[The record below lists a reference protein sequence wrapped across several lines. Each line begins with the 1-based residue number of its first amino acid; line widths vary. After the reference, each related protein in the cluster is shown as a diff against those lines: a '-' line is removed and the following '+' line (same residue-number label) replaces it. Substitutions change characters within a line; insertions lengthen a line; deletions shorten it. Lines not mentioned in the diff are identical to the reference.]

1 MENLLMAR
9 FDVYR
14 NSGPLATSTPYLLD
28 VQCALLDGLDTR
40 VVIPLRRLEKFPAVN
55 LAKDLTPVFD
65 IEGVSCILETPKLA
79 AIPAR
84 LLKTYVMS
92 LADQQSSISNALDR
106 LFHGY

>member
-1 MENLLMAR
+1 MAR

-40 VVIPLRRLEKFPAVN
+40 VVIPLRRVDQFPTVN

-65 IEGVSCILETPKLA
+65 IESVSCILETPKLA
-79 AIPAR
+79 AVPTR
-84 LLKTYVMS
+84 LLKNYVVS
-92 LADQQSSISNALDR
+92 LSDQQSLISNALDR

>member
-1 MENLLMAR
+1 MAR

-40 VVIPLRRLEKFPAVN
+40 VVIPLRRFDKFPAVN
-55 LAKDLTPVFD
+55 LAKDLTPVFE
-65 IEGVSCILETPKLA
+65 IEGTPCILETPKLA
-79 AIPAR
+79 AVPRR
-84 LLKTYVMS
+84 LLKTYVIS
-92 LADQQSSISNALDR
+92 LSNQQNLISNALDR

>member
-1 MENLLMAR
+1 MTR

-28 VQCALLDGLDTR
+28 VQCSLLDGLDTR
-40 VVIPLRRLEKFPAVN
+40 IVIPLRRVDKFPNVN

-79 AIPAR
+79 AVPTR
-84 LLKTYVMS
+84 LLKNYVMS
-92 LADQQSSISNALDR
+92 LSNQQSLISNALDR

>member
-1 MENLLMAR
+1 MAR

-14 NSGPLATSTPYLLD
+14 NSGPFATSTPYLLD
-28 VQCALLDGLDTR
+28 VQCSLLDGLDTR
-40 VVIPLRRLEKFPAVN
+40 IVIPLRRVDKFPNVN

-79 AIPAR
+79 AVPTR
-84 LLKTYVMS
+84 LLKNYVMS
-92 LADQQSSISNALDR
+92 LSHQQSLISNALDR

>member
-1 MENLLMAR
+1 MAR

-40 VVIPLRRLEKFPAVN
+40 IVIPLRRFDKFPAVN
-55 LAKDLTPVFD
+55 LAKDLTPVFE
-65 IEGVSCILETPKLA
+65 IEGTPCILETPKLA
-79 AIPAR
+79 AVPTR
-84 LLKTYVMS
+84 FLKTYVIS
-92 LADQQSSISNALDR
+92 LSDQQNLISNALDR

>member
-1 MENLLMAR
+1 MAR

-40 VVIPLRRLEKFPAVN
+40 VVIPLRRVDKFPTVN

-65 IEGVSCILETPKLA
+65 IESVSCILETPKLA
-79 AIPAR
+79 AVPTR

-92 LADQQSSISNALDR
+92 LSDQQSLISNALDR

>member
-1 MENLLMAR
+1 MAR

-28 VQCALLDGLDTR
+28 VQYSLLDGLDTR
-40 VVIPLRRLEKFPAVN
+40 IVIPLRRVDKFPNVN

-79 AIPAR
+79 AVPTR
-84 LLKTYVMS
+84 LLKNYVMS
-92 LADQQSSISNALDR
+92 LSEQQSLISNALDR

>member
-1 MENLLMAR
+1 MAR

-40 VVIPLRRLEKFPAVN
+40 VVIPLRRFDKFPAVN
-55 LAKDLTPVFD
+55 LAKDLTPIFD

-79 AIPAR
+79 AVPTR
-84 LLKTYVMS
+84 LLKAYVMS
-92 LADQQSSISNALDR
+92 LSDQQSMISNALDR
-106 LFHGY
+106 LFNGY

>member
-1 MENLLMAR
+1 MAR

-28 VQCALLDGLDTR
+28 VQCSLLDGLDTR
-40 VVIPLRRLEKFPAVN
+40 IVIPLRRVDKFPNVN

-79 AIPAR
+79 AVPTR
-84 LLKTYVMS
+84 LLKNYVMS
-92 LADQQSSISNALDR
+92 LSEQKSLISNALDR

>member
-1 MENLLMAR
+1 MAR

-28 VQCALLDGLDTR
+28 VQCSLLDGLDTR
-40 VVIPLRRLEKFPAVN
+40 IVIPLRRVDKFPNVN

-79 AIPAR
+79 AVPTR
-84 LLKTYVMS
+84 LLKNYVMS
-92 LADQQSSISNALDR
+92 LSDQQNLISNALDR

>member
-1 MENLLMAR
+1 MAR

-28 VQCALLDGLDTR
+28 VQCSLLDGLDTR
-40 VVIPLRRLEKFPAVN
+40 IVIPLRRVDKFPNVN

-79 AIPAR
+79 AVPTR
-84 LLKTYVMS
+84 LLKNYVMS
-92 LADQQSSISNALDR
+92 LSEQQSLISNALDR

>member
-1 MENLLMAR
+1 MAR
-9 FDVYR
+9 FDVYQ
-14 NSGPLATSTPYLLD
+14 NTGPLATSTPYLLD

-40 VVIPLRRLEKFPAVN
+40 VVIPLRRADKFPAVN

-79 AIPAR
+79 AVPTR
-84 LLKTYVMS
+84 LLKTYVTS
-92 LADQQSSISNALDR
+92 LSDHQSLISSSLDR

>member
-1 MENLLMAR
+1 MAR

-79 AIPAR
+79 AVPAR

-92 LADQQSSISNALDR
+92 LADQQSFISNALDR

>member
-1 MENLLMAR
+1 MAR

-28 VQCALLDGLDTR
+28 VQCSLLDGLDTR
-40 VVIPLRRLEKFPAVN
+40 IVIPLRRVDKFPNVN

-65 IEGVSCILETPKLA
+65 IEGVACILETPKLA
-79 AIPAR
+79 AVSTR
-84 LLKTYVMS
+84 LLKTYVIS
-92 LADQQSSISNALDR
+92 LSNQQSLISNALDR